1 MTDENYETEPFPE
14 ERESVDES
22 LKKLE
27 SRQPE
32 IKRGP
37 KNMRVSVPAT
47 PERLEILARAREKA
61 LEVRRAKA
69 AASGKGVQREAAA
82 KKAEENKQVAKA
94 AEEKRIND
102 LVEKRLGEMNLSKIE
117 DLVEAKLAGMKKSKK
132 KKVIVEESEDEESE
146 EEVIVRKKKP
156 TKKSTLAPKED
167 PPPDPPAPPPEY
179 DYVPPPPPPSRRVQP
194 NFNDMLHQNMMSNRR
209 GPFSFR
215 GY

>member
-1 MTDENYETEPFPE
+1 MTDENYETELSQT
-14 ERESVDES
+14 ERDEILES
-22 LKKLE
+22 LE
-27 SRQPE
+27 SRPPP
-32 IKRGP
+32 GP
-37 KNMRVSVPAT
+37 KKGPKGMRVSVPAT

-82 KKAEENKQVAKA
+82 KKAEENKQTAKA
-94 AEEKRIND
+94 AEEKRINE
-102 LVEKRLGEMNLSKIE
+102 LVEKRLGEMNMSKIE
-117 DLVEAKLAGMKKSKK
+117 DLVEAKLAGMKKPKK
-132 KKVIVEESEDEESE
+132 KKVIVEESEESESE

-156 TKKSTLAPKED
+156 TKKSLAPKED
-167 PPPDPPAPPPEY
+167 PPPSPPPPPPE
-179 DYVPPPPPPSRRVQP
+179 PAPPPPSRRVQP